1 MTNDGT
7 PRYSIAHTEASSGWG
22 GQEIRI
28 LSEAQGFIERGHR
41 VIVYAAPGARILDE
55 APRFGVPA
63 VAIPIGSKR
72 PRGVL
77 ALVGVF
83 RSRAV
88 DLVNTHS
95 STDSWLAALACRWL
109 RARGRPHPVLVRTR
123 HVAVAIPSN
132 RATRWLYR
140 KATARIVTTGA
151 ALREQLIRENGIDP
165 ARIDSVPTGID
176 IDAYRKS
183 DRRAAR
189 AALGL
194 PEEVPLIGIVATL
207 RSWKGHRYLVD
218 ALPLLARRDA
228 RLVIVGDGP
237 QREALQAQIEA
248 LGLSRRVVLAG
259 QQEDVTPWL
268 AALDVFALPS
278 YANEGVPQALL
289 QAMAVG
295 VPCVTTDTGAIG
307 EVAREGETALIVARQ
322 SARKLAEGIDRILA
336 LPDRGAAMAERA
348 RSFVSERYTR
358 ELMLERMA
366 SVFQRALAESRR

>member
-41 VIVYAAPGARILDE
+41 VIVYAAPGTRILDE

-72 PRGVL
+72 PRGAL

-83 RSRAV
+83 RSRVV

-109 RARGRPHPVLVRTR
+109 RMRGRPHPVIVRTR
-123 HVAVAIPSN
+123 HVAVPIPNN
-132 RATRWLYR
+132 RATRWLYQ

-151 ALREQLIRENGIDP
+151 ALREQLVRENGFDP

-176 IDAYRKS
+176 IDAYQKYE
-183 DRRAAR
+183 RRAAR
-189 AALGL
+189 AKLGL

-228 RLVIVGDGP
+228 KLVIVGDGP
-237 QREALQAQIEA
+237 QRNALQEQIAA
-248 LGLSRRVVLAG
+248 LDLSRRVVLAG
-259 QQEDVTPWL
+259 QQENVAPWL
-268 AALDVFALPS
+268 AALDIFALPS

-289 QAMAVG
+289 QAMATG

-307 EVAREGETALIVARQ
+307 EVAREGETAMIVARQ
-322 SARKLAEGIDRILA
+322 SARELAAGIDKILS
-336 LPDRGAAMAERA
+336 LPDRGGTMAKRA
-348 RSFVSERYTR
+348 RSFVSEHYGR
-358 ELMLERMA
+358 ELMLQRMA